1 MINNALVIGIDASN
15 IRDRGGLTQLK
26 NFISGSSPYSHS
38 FCRIYIW
45 SSSATLNQLPDLPW
59 LIKCT
64 HPLIESNIIAYFFWH
79 LFVFKRLLLANCVNV
94 LYSPGGTYLTSFQP
108 CVSMSRNLLPFQLR
122 EAFRY
127 FPSLTFFRLLTL
139 RYVQKISF
147 DRSKRLIFLSEYAK
161 LVVRSKCPLQ
171 VVIPHGVSSIF
182 QYPDRVFAPIHEYST
197 GKPFCI
203 VYVSS
208 ACPYK
213 HHCNLVSAVSLLRQ
227 VYQLPLSLKL
237 IGIKNPYPNKLD
249 RIARVVDPR
258 NQWLS
263 ILGPLPPEV
272 LSSHYKTSDLGVFSS
287 TCENL
292 PNIILEMMSASLPIA
307 SSYYGPML
315 DLLPNG
321 CFYDP
326 LSVDSIIQALA
337 QLVLN
342 HSRRQRLGVD
352 NHLRSSYYKCSSN
365 IDAIHDQLRS
375 SIDH

>member
-1 MINNALVIGIDASN
+1 MG
-15 IRDRGGLTQLK
+15 
-26 NFISGSSPYSHS
+26 F
-38 FCRIYIW
+38 
-45 SSSATLNQLPDLPW
+45 
-59 LIKCT
+59 
-64 HPLIESNIIAYFFWH
+64 
-79 LFVFKRLLLANCVNV
+79 
-94 LYSPGGTYLTSFQP
+94 
-108 CVSMSRNLLPFQLR
+108 
-122 EAFRY
+122 
-127 FPSLTFFRLLTL
+127 
-139 RYVQKISF
+139 
-147 DRSKRLIFLSEYAK
+147 
-161 LVVRSKCPLQ
+161 
-171 VVIPHGVSSIF
+171 SIF
-182 QYPDRVFAPIHEYST
+182 QYPDRVFALTHEYST
-197 GKPFCI
+197 GKPFVLSIFFCLSLSM
-203 VYVSS
+203 Y
-208 ACPYK
+208 
-213 HHCNLVSAVSLLRQ
+213 CNLVSAVSFLRQ
-227 VYQLPLSLKL
+227 VYQPLSFKL
-237 IGIKNPYPNKLD
+237 IGIKKPYPNKLD

-272 LSSHYKTSDLGVFSS
+272 LSRHYKTSDLGVFSS

-337 QLVLN
+337 HLVLN
-342 HSRRQRLGVD
+342 HSLRQRLGVD